1 MNRCFSIPARLV
13 CAAGFGLFAA
23 LLPAGAANL
32 TPEQERQAL
41 LQTLQQRFPSIPPSA
56 YVSGSA
62 AFGDAPEPPQI
73 DPNRY
78 TEIMAKGKALWEHR
92 FRNGRSLANCF
103 PNGGRRVAATYPQF
117 DSRTRRVI
125 TFETAI
131 NQCLKLHGEREID
144 ISDSDTG
151 GALTAYARSLADDQR
166 TNIRVQ
172 TALAREKFDAG
183 RNLFLVRMGQQNQAC
198 ASCHIQYAGSI
209 LRNRPLAAA
218 IGQTAQ
224 WPRIDDHGNVM
235 TLQIQYQRCM
245 QRMGAS
251 SLALGGED
259 SNNLEF
265 FHSYLSNGLPLKS
278 LPPR

>member
-1 MNRCFSIPARLV
+1 MNRCILVSARLV

-41 LQTLQQRFPSIPPSA
+41 LQTLQQRFPSIPPFA

-62 AFGDAPEPPQI
+62 AFGAAPPPRQI
-73 DPNRY
+73 DQDRF
-78 TEIMAKGKALWEHR
+78 TKIMAKGKSLWERR
-92 FRNGRSLANCF
+92 FRNGRSLASCF

-166 TNIRVQ
+166 TNIRVK
-172 TALAREKFDAG
+172 TPLAQAKFEAG
-183 RNLFLVRMGQQNQAC
+183 RTLFLSRMGQQNQAC

-209 LRNRPLAAA
+209 LRNLPLPAA
-218 IGQTAQ
+218 IGQTAR
-224 WPRIDDHGNVM
+224 WPRLDDQGKVI
-235 TLQIQYQRCM
+235 TLQMQYQRCM

-251 SLALGGED
+251 QLALGSED
-259 SNNLEF
+259 LNNLEF

-278 LPPR
+278 LPAR

>member
-1 MNRCFSIPARLV
+1 MNRCFSIPARLMR
-13 CAAGFGLFAA
+13 AAGFGLFAA
-23 LLPAGAANL
+23 LLPVGAANL

-41 LQTLQQRFPSIPPSA
+41 LQTLQQRFPSVPPSA
-56 YVSGSA
+56 YESGSA
-62 AFGDAPEPPQI
+62 AFGDAPQPPQI
-73 DPNRY
+73 DLSRY
-78 TEIMAKGKALWEHR
+78 TEVMAKGKSLWEHR
-92 FRNGRSLANCF
+92 FRNGRSLASCF

-183 RNLFLVRMGQQNQAC
+183 RSLFLVRMGQLNQAC

-209 LRNRPLAAA
+209 LRNRPLPAA
-218 IGQTAQ
+218 IGQTTQ

-235 TLQIQYQRCM
+235 TLQMQYQRCM

-251 SLALGGED
+251 PLPLGSED

-278 LPPR
+278 LPAR

>member
-1 MNRCFSIPARLV
+1 MSRYFSIPARLMR
-13 CAAGFGLFAA
+13 AAGFLLFVA

-41 LQTLQQRFPSIPPSA
+41 LQTLQQRFPTIPLSA
-56 YVSGSA
+56 YVLGSA
-62 AFGDAPEPPQI
+62 AFGDAPQSAQI
-73 DPNRY
+73 NPNRY
-78 TEIMAKGKALWEHR
+78 AEVMAKGKSLWERR
-92 FRNGRSLANCF
+92 FRNGRSLASCF
-103 PNGGRRVAATYPQF
+103 PNGGRRAAATYPQF
-117 DSRTRRVI
+117 DSRTRQVI

-151 GALTAYARSLADDQR
+151 GALTAYARSLSDDQR

-183 RNLFLVRMGQQNQAC
+183 RSLFLVRMGQQNQAC

-209 LRNRPLAAA
+209 LRNWPLSAA

-224 WPRIDDHGNVM
+224 WPRIDDQGKVI
-235 TLQIQYQRCM
+235 TLQMQYQRCM
-245 QRMGAS
+245 QRMGVS
-251 SLALGGED
+251 PLALSSED
-259 SNNLEF
+259 LNNLEY
-265 FHSYLSNGLPLKS
+265 FHTFLSNGLPLKS
-278 LPPR
+278 LQVR

>member
-1 MNRCFSIPARLV
+1 MIRRFSVPARLV
-13 CAAGFGLFAA
+13 HAAGLGLFAA

-41 LQTLQQRFPSIPPSA
+41 LQTLQQRFPSVAPSA

-62 AFGDAPEPPQI
+62 AFGDAPQPPQI
-73 DPNRY
+73 DPKRY
-78 TEIMAKGKALWEHR
+78 TEVMAKGKSLWEHR
-92 FRNGRSLANCF
+92 FRNGRSLASCF

-117 DSRTRRVI
+117 DSRTRLVI

-131 NQCLKLHGEREID
+131 NQCLKLHGERELD

-151 GALTAYARSLADDQR
+151 SALTAYARSLADGQR

-172 TALAREKFDAG
+172 TPLALEKFDAG
-183 RNLFLVRMGQQNQAC
+183 RSLFLVRMGQQNQAC

-209 LRNRPLAAA
+209 LRDRPLPAA

-224 WPRIDDHGNVM
+224 WPRLDDQGKVI
-235 TLQIQYQRCM
+235 TLQMQYQRCM
-245 QRMGAS
+245 QRMGAAP
-251 SLALGGED
+251 LELGSED

-278 LPPR
+278 LPAR